1 MKGGKLVAFG
11 LSLIVVVGVVIAVI
25 VGTNRANNDS
35 SSHDDKDDKVLA
47 TTSKSIASVCSQ
59 TDYKK
64 ACVNSLS
71 SMANNQSATPKDFI
85 EKAIEVAIQEVRA
98 GMERSASIGKAEAHD
113 SLQKMATEDCKDL
126 LHFAIDELQA
136 SFSSVG
142 DNELHNIADREIE
155 LKNWLSAVISYQQ
168 TCMDGFTQ
176 PELKNA
182 ISTSLLNATQ
192 LTDNVLAIVATISE
206 ILSAFNIP
214 IGNSSNTSSATTAT
228 SRRLLE
234 ANNDDE
240 EAVHNTE
247 NGFPAWLPSGDRKLL
262 AARNNNPQSPPNAVV
277 AKDGSGQYNTIAAA
291 LAAYPKNLK
300 GRYVIYVK
308 AGIYDEY
315 ITITKD
321 QVNIFMYGDGPRK
334 TIVTG
339 KKCNRDGVT
348 TYQSAS
354 FSAVGN
360 GFIAKSMGFQNIAGP
375 EGHQAVA
382 LRVQSDM
389 SAFYN
394 CRMDGYQDT
403 LYAQTHRQFYRN
415 CVVSGTVDFIFGD
428 AAAILQ
434 NCLII
439 ARKPMDNQQNT
450 VTAQGR
456 TNIRETTGLII
467 QNCRIVPEQLLE
479 PVRFKI
485 PSYLGRP
492 WKMYSRTVIME
503 STLADFIQP
512 AGWMHWSGN
521 FALDTCYY
529 AEYGNRG
536 PGANTNNRVKWKGFK
551 VITDRNE
558 ALQFTTAPF
567 IQGNQWLGSTGS
579 PYYLGLKN

>member
-11 LSLIVVVGVVIAVI
+11 VSLILVVGVVIAII
-25 VGTNRANNDS
+25 VGTNHTKNS
-35 SSHDDKDDKVLA
+35 SGNGDKDDQVLSS
-47 TTSKSIASVCSQ
+47 TSKSVASVCSQ

-85 EKAIEVAIQEVRA
+85 QKAIEVAIQEVKA

-113 SLQKMATEDCKDL
+113 PLQKMATDDCKDL
-126 LHFAIDELQA
+126 LQFAIDELQA

-142 DNELHNIADREIE
+142 DSNLHTMGDRETE

-176 PELKNA
+176 PELQNA

-192 LTDNVLAIVATISE
+192 LTDNALAIVAAISD

-214 IGNSSNTSSATTAT
+214 IGNKTDTKSAGTAA
-228 SRRLLE
+228 SRRLLDANDNDKE
-234 ANNDDE
+234 A
-240 EAVHNTE
+240 AQNTE
-247 NGFPAWLPSGDRKLL
+247 NGYPAWLSSSDRKLL
-262 AARNNNPQSPPNAVV
+262 AAGTNIAQPPPNAVV

-300 GRYVIYVK
+300 GRYIIYVK

-315 ITITKD
+315 ITVTKD
-321 QVNIFMYGDGPRK
+321 QVNVFMYGDGPRK

-339 KKCNRDGVT
+339 QKCNRDGVS

-354 FSAVGN
+354 FSAVGD
-360 GFIAKSMGFQNIAGP
+360 GFIGKSMGFQNTAGP

-389 SAFYN
+389 AAFYN
-394 CRMDGYQDT
+394 CRMDGNQDT

-456 TNIRETTGLII
+456 TNIRETTGFVI

-479 PVRFKI
+479 PMRFKI
-485 PSYLGRP
+485 PTYLGRP

-512 AGWMHWSGN
+512 AGWMPWSGN

-529 AEYGNRG
+529 AEYANRG

-567 IQGNQWLGSTGS
+567 IQGNQWLASTGA
-579 PYYLGLKN
+579 PYFLGLNN

>member
-1 MKGGKLVAFG
+1 MTPCKRWPLM
-11 LSLIVVVGVVIAVI
+11 IARI
-25 VGTNRANNDS
+25 CCN
-35 SSHDDKDDKVLA
+35 LP
-47 TTSKSIASVCSQ
+47 
-59 TDYKK
+59 
-64 ACVNSLS
+64 
-71 SMANNQSATPKDFI
+71 SMSFKHPY
-85 EKAIEVAIQEVRA
+85 
-98 GMERSASIGKAEAHD
+98 HH
-113 SLQKMATEDCKDL
+113 
-126 LHFAIDELQA
+126 LHTIT
-136 SFSSVG
+136 
-142 DNELHNIADREIE
+142 DRETE

-176 PELKNA
+176 PELPNA
-182 ISTSLLNATQ
+182 ISTSFLNATK
-192 LTDNVLAIVATISE
+192 LTDNALAIVAAISD

-214 IGNSSNTSSATTAT
+214 IGNTTNTKSAGTAA

-234 ANNDDE
+234 ANDNE

-247 NGFPAWLPSGDRKLL
+247 NEYPAWLSSSDRKLL
-262 AARNNNPQSPPNAVV
+262 SARSNNAQPPPKAVV

-291 LAAYPKNLK
+291 VAAYPKNLK
-300 GRYVIYVK
+300 GRYIIYVK

-315 ITITKD
+315 ITVTKD

-339 KKCNRDGVT
+339 QKYNRDGVS

-360 GFIAKSMGFQNIAGP
+360 GFIANSMGFQNTAGP

-389 SAFYN
+389 AAFYN
-394 CRMDGYQDT
+394 CRIDEYQDT

-434 NCLII
+434 NFLII
-439 ARKPMDNQQNT
+439 ARKPMENQQNT
-450 VTAQGR
+450 MTAQGR
-456 TNIRETTGLII
+456 TNIRETTGLVI

-479 PVRFKI
+479 PMRFKI
-485 PSYLGRP
+485 PTYLGWP

-512 AGWMHWSGN
+512 AGWMPWSGN

-529 AEYGNRG
+529 AEDANRG

-567 IQGNQWLGSTGS
+567 IHGNQWLGTTGA
-579 PYYLGLKN
+579 PYFLGLNN

>member
-1 MKGGKLVAFG
+1 MKGGKIFAFG
-11 LSLIVVVGVVIAVI
+11 ISIILVVGVVIAI
-25 VGTNRANNDS
+25 IASNNRTEDS
-35 SSHDDKDDKVLA
+35 SDNDEKDDKVLS

-59 TDYKK
+59 TDFKK
-64 ACVNSLS
+64 SCVNSLS
-71 SMANNQSATPKDFI
+71 SMANNQSATPKEFLL
-85 EKAIEVAIQEVRA
+85 KAIEVAIQEVRI
-98 GMERSASIGKAEAHD
+98 GIDRSTYIGKAEAHD
-113 SLQKMATEDCKDL
+113 PLQKMATDDCKEL
-126 LHFAIDELQA
+126 LEYAIDELQA

-142 DNELHNIADREIE
+142 DSSLHTIAERETE
-155 LKNWLSAVISYQQ
+155 LKNWLSAVFSYQQ
-168 TCMDGFTQ
+168 TCIDGFTQ
-176 PELKNA
+176 PELQKT
-182 ISTSLLNATQ
+182 IFTSLLNATQ
-192 LTDNVLAIVATISE
+192 LTDNVLAMVDAMTE
-206 ILSAFNIP
+206 ILSKFNIP
-214 IGNSSNTSSATTAT
+214 IGKKTDNKSAETAA

-234 ANNDDE
+234 NEDNDE
-240 EAVHNTE
+240 QQASNTKS
-247 NGFPAWLPSGDRKLL
+247 GGYPAWLSASDRKLL
-262 AARNNNPQSPPNAVV
+262 AFSNNGNPAPNAVV
-277 AKDGSGQYNTIAAA
+277 AKDGSGQFNTIAAA

-300 GRYVIYVK
+300 GRYTIYVK

-315 ITITKD
+315 ITVTKD

-339 KKCNRDGVT
+339 HKSALAGVS

-354 FSAVGN
+354 FSAIGN
-360 GFIAKSMGFQNIAGP
+360 GFIGKSMGFQNTAGP

-403 LYAQTHRQFYRN
+403 LYVQTHRQFYRN

-428 AAAILQ
+428 SSAILQ

-439 ARKPMDNQQNT
+439 ARKPMEKQQNT

-456 TNIRETTGLII
+456 TNIRATTGLVI

-479 PVRFKI
+479 PLRFKI
-485 PSYLGRP
+485 PTFLGRP
-492 WKMYSRTVIME
+492 WKMYARTVVME

-512 AGWMHWSGN
+512 AGWMPWDGN
-521 FALDTCYY
+521 FALDTCVY
-529 AEYGNRG
+529 AEYANRG

-558 ALQFTTAPF
+558 ALQYTTTPF
-567 IQGNQWLGSTGS
+567 IQGNQWLQSTGA
-579 PYYLGLKN
+579 PHFLGLKN

>member
-11 LSLIVVVGVVIAVI
+11 LSLIVVVGVIIAVI
-25 VGTNRANNDS
+25 VGTNRANDS
-35 SSHDDKDDKVLA
+35 SSHDDNDDKVLA

-142 DNELHNIADREIE
+142 DNELHKITDRETE

-214 IGNSSNTSSATTAT
+214 IGNSSTISATTTT
-228 SRRLLE
+228 SRLLLE

-247 NGFPAWLPSGDRKLL
+247 NGFPSWLPSGDRKLL
-262 AARNNNPQSPPNAVV
+262 GARNNNSQSPPNAVV

-315 ITITKD
+315 ITVAKD

-354 FSAVGN
+354 FSEFFN
-360 GFIAKSMGFQNIAGP
+360 
-375 EGHQAVA
+375 
-382 LRVQSDM
+382 L
-389 SAFYN
+389 
-394 CRMDGYQDT
+394 
-403 LYAQTHRQFYRN
+403 
-415 CVVSGTVDFIFGD
+415 IF
-428 AAAILQ
+428 L
-434 NCLII
+434 
-439 ARKPMDNQQNT
+439 
-450 VTAQGR
+450 
-456 TNIRETTGLII
+456 
-467 QNCRIVPEQLLE
+467 
-479 PVRFKI
+479 I
-485 PSYLGRP
+485 PSVSFP
-492 WKMYSRTVIME
+492 IKHE
-503 STLADFIQP
+503 
-512 AGWMHWSGN
+512 
-521 FALDTCYY
+521 
-529 AEYGNRG
+529 
-536 PGANTNNRVKWKGFK
+536 
-551 VITDRNE
+551 NE
-558 ALQFTTAPF
+558 
-567 IQGNQWLGSTGS
+567 
-579 PYYLGLKN
+579 